1 MEKFTQPTEKE
12 QNILLKLIEENLN
25 ISLKDPDKF
34 LNDDLK
40 IEGKEQL
47 IEKLE
52 LYFDTYLKES
62 EERIIKNLKGQSINF
77 VNEKYLDTRV
87 KKLKELL

>member
-1 MEKFTQPTEKE
+1 MK
-12 QNILLKLIEENLN
+12 NMNL
-25 ISLKDPDKF
+25 S
-34 LNDDLK
+34 
-40 IEGKEQL
+40 KEQL

-87 KKLKELL
+87 KKLKKLL